1 MSHIIRDS
9 LATEMS
15 QKIFTKHGNSLD
27 SNNKFHGLQPCLRPL
42 VSLAAVDT
50 RGRDWSDILTCHEK
64 DSNVYVSLGLCYCD
78 FILRI

>member
-1 MSHIIRDS
+1 MFHIIRDS

-27 SNNKFHGLQPCLRPL
+27 SNNKFHGLQPRLRPL

-50 RGRDWSDILTCHEK
+50 RGRDWADILTCHEK